1 MKKPAT
7 IHKQYLYK
15 NKIQEAKS
23 MKKNGIHFL
32 RDHPENTSFE
42 VDGGEN
48 GTLLK
53 INPGS
58 CKVKMG
64 DNVFYTLISPNT
76 IVI

>member
-1 MKKPAT
+1 YINNTFIKQDT
-7 IHKQYLYK
+7 RSQIHEKEWHTFFK
-15 NKIQEAKS
+15 
-23 MKKNGIHFL
+23 
-32 RDHPENTSFE
+32 DHPENTSFE